1 MFRQKGILSYCSCK
15 VPFKERLGNSG
26 VTPFLPSWSVCADVV
41 NAWLLRNDS
50 STFAPRDASQA
61 QCWSAGH
68 PQIHEQINKHY
79 LNLSFQGAIQ
89 LHIVPNRKRLLKPK
103 LTVFKTKLIQE
114 ANKLHLHQREN
125 VCKKLKDMRTISR
138 VKYES
143 KIVSQSIS
151 TYWVG

>member
-1 MFRQKGILSYCSCK
+1 MFRPKGILSYCSCK
-15 VPFKERLGNSG
+15 VPFKERLGNSE

-41 NAWLLRNDS
+41 NAWLLRNAS
-50 STFAPRDASQA
+50 SIFAPRDASQA

-68 PQIHEQINKHY
+68 PRIHEQISQNN

-114 ANKLHLHQREN
+114 ANKHTYTNGTMSARNWKIWGQSVESN
-125 VCKKLKDMRTISR
+125 
-138 VKYES
+138 ES